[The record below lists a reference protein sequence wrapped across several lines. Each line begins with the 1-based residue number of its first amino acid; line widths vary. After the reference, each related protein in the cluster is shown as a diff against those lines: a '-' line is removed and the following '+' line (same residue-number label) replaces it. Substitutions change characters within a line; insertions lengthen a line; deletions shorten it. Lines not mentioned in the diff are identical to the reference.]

1 MIICVHPCPN
11 ICMKKPLARKIIE
24 EHLISGKWQVGTEIG
39 IRIDQTLTQDA
50 TGTLAYLE
58 FESMDVGCIKTEL
71 SVSYVDHNLL
81 QTDYKNADDHRFL
94 QSVAQRFGIYF
105 SPPGNG
111 VSHQVHLER
120 FGAPGKT
127 LLGSDSHTS
136 MGGALGMIAIGVG
149 GLDVALALVGEPFY
163 FQVPKILGVKL
174 TGKLPPWVSGKDVIL
189 EMLRRH
195 TVKGVIGRIVEYYG
209 SGVETLS
216 VTDRATIA
224 NMGAELGVT
233 TTVFPSD
240 HRTLEF
246 LKSQGREQ
254 VWREYKADPDSEYD
268 EHDEIDLSKLEPLI
282 ACPSSPD
289 NVRKV
294 SEVEGTPVA
303 QVIVGSSV
311 NSSFR
316 DLMIVCKALEGKTV
330 DPNVSF
336 EINPGS
342 RQVIENV
349 TALNGVL
356 TLIHA
361 GARIHQSG
369 CLGCIGMGQ
378 APAGGTV
385 SLRTFPRNF
394 PGRSGTEGDRVYLCS
409 PETAVASAI
418 FGKITDPRKLGDYP
432 QVKEPERYL
441 FNEKLII
448 KPLPVKKRSTVEIIR
463 GPNIAPFPSLK
474 PLPEDYEGE
483 IILKVGDNITT
494 DHIMPAGNEVLP
506 LRSNIPAISEHVY
519 EKVDVSFAKRCQEKG
534 GGIIVGGENYG
545 QGSSREHA
553 ALAPRFLGIQVKIAK
568 SFARI
573 HRSNLINFGI
583 VPLLFKNSGD
593 YDSISQGDSIRIQD
607 VKKAVKEGREEIKA
621 IWSNKLTKQEKEIS
635 LILKATE
642 REREILVNGGLLNTV
657 RGKLFISCPVE

>member
-1 MIICVHPCPN
+1 MIIRVHPYPIIN
-11 ICMKKPLARKIIE
+11 MKKPLARKRIE
-24 EHLISGKWQVGTEIG
+24 EHLVSGTWQVGTEIG

-58 FESMDVGCIKTEL
+58 FESMDVGCIKKEL

-81 QTDYKNADDHRFL
+81 QT
-94 QSVAQRFGIYF
+94 VAQRFGIYF

-136 MGGALGMIAIGVG
+136 MGGALGMVAIGVG
-149 GLDVALALVGEPFY
+149 GLDVALALVGEHFY
-163 FQVPKILGVKL
+163 FQAPKILGVKL
-174 TGKLPPWVSGKDVIL
+174 TGKLPFWVSGKDIIL

-195 TVKGVIGRIVEYYG
+195 TVKGGVGKVVEYYG
-209 SGVETLS
+209 QGVDTLS

-254 VWREYKADPDSEYD
+254 VWRECKADTDAEYD

-289 NVRKV
+289 NVKKV
-294 SEVEGTPVA
+294 SEVEGVPVA
-303 QVIVGSSV
+303 QVIIGSSV

-316 DLMIVCKALEGKTV
+316 DLMIVCKALEGKRAH
-330 DPNVSF
+330 PEVSL

-349 TALNGVL
+349 IMEGGAVTL
-356 TLIHA
+356 THA

-394 PGRSGTEGDRVYLCS
+394 TGRSGTEGDHVYLCS
-409 PETAVASAI
+409 PETAVAAAI
-418 FGKITDPRKLGDYP
+418 FGKITDPKMLGDYP
-432 QVKEPERYL
+432 DIVEPEKFIY
-441 FNEKLII
+441 NEELII
-448 KPLPVKKRSTVEIIR
+448 KPLAIAERKKVEIIR
-463 GPNIAPFPSLK
+463 GPNIKPFPNLE
-474 PLPEDYEGE
+474 PLPAEYEGE
-483 IILKVGDNITT
+483 ILLKVGGNITT
-494 DHIMPAGNEVLP
+494 DHILSGGKDVLP

-519 EKVDVSFAKRCQEKG
+519 ERVDRAFFKRCKEKG
-534 GGIIVGGENYG
+534 GGIIIGAENYG

-553 ALAPRFLGIQVKIAK
+553 ALAPRYLGVQIKIAK
-568 SFARI
+568 GFARI

-583 VPLLFKNSGD
+583 VPLLFSDPLD
-593 YDSISQGDSIRIQD
+593 YERLKQGDRLRFPDIRKSIEQGKDEILAMCGNR
-607 VKKAVKEGREEIKA
+607 EIK
-621 IWSNKLTKQEKEIS
+621 IR
-635 LILKATE
+635 LK
-642 REREILVNGGLLNTV
+642 V
-657 RGKLFISCPVE
+657 R

>member
-1 MIICVHPCPN
+1 
-11 ICMKKPLARKIIE
+11 MKKPLARKIIE
-24 EHLISGKWQVGTEIG
+24 EHLVSGKWQVGTEIS

-174 TGKLPPWVSGKDVIL
+174 TGKLPSWVSGKDVIL

-195 TVKGVIGRIVEYYG
+195 TVKGGIGRIVEYYG
-209 SGVETLS
+209 PGVDTLS

-254 VWREYKADPDSEYD
+254 VWREFKADTDAEYD
-268 EHDEIDLSKLEPLI
+268 EHDEIDLSMLEPLI

-289 NVRKV
+289 NIRKV

-330 DPNVSF
+330 HPDVSF

-349 TALNGVL
+349 AALNGVL

-394 PGRSGTEGDRVYLCS
+394 PGRSGTEGDQVYLCS
-409 PETAVASAI
+409 PETAVAAAI
-418 FGKITDPRKLGDYP
+418 YGKITDPRKLGDYP

-441 FNEKLII
+441 FNENLII
-448 KPLPVKKRSTVEIIR
+448 KPLPVKKRHTIEIIK

-474 PLPEDYEGE
+474 FLHEHYEGE
-483 IILKVGDNITT
+483 VIIKVGDNITT

-553 ALAPRFLGIQVKIAK
+553 ALAPRFLGIQAKIAK

-593 YDSISQGDSIRIQD
+593 YDSISQGDSIRIRD
-607 VKKAVKEGREEIKA
+607 MKKAVKEGREEIKA

>member
-1 MIICVHPCPN
+1 
-11 ICMKKPLARKIIE
+11 MKKPLARKIIE
-24 EHLISGKWQVGTEIG
+24 EHLISGTWQVGTEIG

-94 QSVAQRFGIYF
+94 QSIAERFGIYF

-120 FGAPGKT
+120 FGAPGTT

-174 TGKLPPWVSGKDVIL
+174 SGKLPPWVSGKDVIL

-195 TVKGVIGRIVEYYG
+195 TVRGGIGRIVEYYG
-209 SGVETLS
+209 PGVDTLS

-224 NMGAELGVT
+224 NMGAELGAT

-254 VWREYKADPDSEYD
+254 VWRECKADPDAGYD

-289 NVRKV
+289 NVKRV
-294 SEVEGTPVA
+294 SEVEGIPVA
-303 QVIVGSSV
+303 QAIVGSSV

-316 DLMIVCKALEGKTV
+316 DLMIVCKALKRKTV
-330 DPNVSF
+330 HPNVSF

-349 TALNGVL
+349 AALNGVL

-378 APAGGTV
+378 APACGTV

-394 PGRSGTEGDRVYLCS
+394 PGRSGTEGDQVYLCS
-409 PETAVASAI
+409 PETAVAAAI
-418 FGKITDPRKLGDYP
+418 FGKITDPRKLGDCP

-441 FNEKLII
+441 FNENLII
-448 KPLPVKKRSTVEIIR
+448 KPLPVKKRSTLEIIR

-474 PLPEDYEGE
+474 PLPEHYEGKV
-483 IILKVGDNITT
+483 ILKVGDNITT

-519 EKVDVSFAKRCQEKG
+519 ERVDTSFAKRCKEKG

-553 ALAPRFLGIQVKIAK
+553 ALAPRFLGIQVKITK

-583 VPLLFKNSGD
+583 VPLSFKNSGD

-621 IWSNKLTKQEKEIS
+621 LWNSKLTKQEKEIS
-635 LILKATE
+635 LILRATE

-657 RGKLFISCPVE
+657 RGRLFISCPVE

>member
-1 MIICVHPCPN
+1 MIICVYTCPEIN
-11 ICMKKPLARKIIE
+11 MKKPLARKIIE
-24 EHLISGKWQVGTEIG
+24 EHLVSGAWQVGAEIG

-94 QSVAQRFGIYF
+94 QSIAERFGIYF

-136 MGGALGMIAIGVG
+136 MGGALGMIAVGAG
-149 GLDVALALVGEPFY
+149 GLDVALALIGEPF
-163 FQVPKILGVKL
+163 FIQVPKILGIKL

-195 TVKGVIGRIVEYYG
+195 TVKGGVGKIIEYYG
-209 SGVETLS
+209 HGVETLT

-224 NMGAELGVT
+224 NMGAELGAT
-233 TTVFPSD
+233 TTIFPSD
-240 HRTLEF
+240 SRTLEF
-246 LKSQGREQ
+246 LKRQGREE
-254 VWREYKADPDSEYD
+254 VWKEYKSDPEAEYD
-268 EHDEIDLSKLEPLI
+268 ENDEINLNKLEPLI

-289 NVRKV
+289 NVKKV
-294 SEVEGTPVA
+294 SEVEGIPVA

-316 DLMIVCKALEGKTV
+316 DLMIVCKVLGGKTV
-330 DPNVSF
+330 HPYVSL

-349 TALNGVL
+349 AALNGAL

-394 PGRSGTEGDRVYLCS
+394 PGRSGTEGDQVYLCS
-409 PETAVASAI
+409 PETAVAAAI
-418 FGKITDPRKLGDYP
+418 YGEITDPRKLGDYP
-432 QVKEPERYL
+432 QIKEPERYL
-441 FNEKLII
+441 FNENLII
-448 KPLPVKKRSTVEIIR
+448 KPLPVKKRHAIEIIR
-463 GPNIAPFPSLK
+463 GPNIAPFPTLNT
-474 PLPEDYEGE
+474 LPDDYEGE

-519 EKVDVSFAKRCQEKG
+519 ERIDTSFAKRCKEKG

-553 ALAPRFLGIQVKIAK
+553 TLAPRFLGIQVKIAK

-593 YDSISQGDSIRIQD
+593 YDSVSQGDYIRIQD
-607 VKKAVKEGREEIKA
+607 MKKAVKEGKEEIRV
-621 IWSNKLTKQEKEIS
+621 IWSNKLTKHGKDFS
-635 LILKATE
+635 LILKATQ

>member
-1 MIICVHPCPN
+1 V
-11 ICMKKPLARKIIE
+11 KKSLAQKIIE

-94 QSVAQRFGIYF
+94 QSIAQRFGIYF

-136 MGGALGMIAIGVG
+136 MGGALGMIAVGAG
-149 GLDVALALVGEPFY
+149 GLDVALALIGEPF
-163 FQVPKILGVKL
+163 FIQVPKILGVKL

-189 EMLRRH
+189 EMLKRH
-195 TVKGVIGRIVEYYG
+195 TVKGGVGKIIEYYG
-209 SGVETLS
+209 TGVETLT

-224 NMGAELGVT
+224 NMGAELGAT
-233 TTVFPSD
+233 TTIFPSD
-240 HRTLEF
+240 IRTLEF
-246 LKSQGREQ
+246 LKRQGREE
-254 VWREYKADPDSEYD
+254 VWKEYKSDNGEAYN
-268 EHDEIDLSKLEPLI
+268 EHDEIDLSTLEPLI

-294 SEVEGTPVA
+294 SEVEGIPVA
-303 QVIVGSSV
+303 QAIVGSSV

-316 DLMIVCKALEGKTV
+316 DLMIVCKVIEGKTV
-330 DPNVSF
+330 HPNVSF

-349 TALNGVL
+349 AALNGVL

-394 PGRSGTEGDRVYLCS
+394 PGRSGTEGDQVYLCS

-418 FGKITDPRKLGDYP
+418 YGKITNPKKLGSYP
-432 QVKEPERYL
+432 EIKEPERYL
-441 FNEKLII
+441 FNETII
-448 KPLPVKKRSTVEIIR
+448 LKPLPVKERQKIEIIR
-463 GPNIAPFPSLK
+463 GPNISPFPRLQ
-474 PLPEDYEGE
+474 PLSDDYEGE

-519 EKVDVSFAKRCQEKG
+519 ELIDAAFVNRCKEKG

-568 SFARI
+568 SFGRI

-593 YDSISQGDSIRIQD
+593 YDSISQGDSICIQD
-607 VKKAVKEGREEIKA
+607 MKKAVKEGQEEIKA
-621 IWSNKLTKQEKEIS
+621 LCRSKPGKQGKEIS
-635 LILKATE
+635 LILKATQ
-642 REREILVNGGLLNTV
+642 REREILLNGGLLNTV